1 MAHKSELA
9 RAKLKRLGKG
19 KEQWMSELAETVE
32 TLTRTA
38 YPDAS
43 TELQDIVARDN
54 FIDSLPDDDMQLK
67 IRQVRPATLQIALQN
82 AMELESF

>member
-1 MAHKSELA
+1 
-9 RAKLKRLGKG
+9 
-19 KEQWMSELAETVE
+19 MSELAETVE